1 MTSLRKVTRTAPSYK
16 SVEETVAAESDAPE
30 PTHIRCAA
38 MQTRETRMAHAGWTQ
53 NLIEAGR
60 LQGGE
65 RVLVVG
71 AELLAAV
78 QDAGGHGRLELWTG
92 ERPLAK
98 APQPILDAAEV
109 ADLSFFLAEKPLP
122 DEGGARFS
130 LLQTM
135 TGHGGR
141 QIFLGFVDG
150 ELLRGELSRPATDLE
165 RPARDL
171 LAQLEGCETIHVRG
185 RAGTDLTLGVA
196 GRPWRSDALR
206 LEDGQMANYPGGE
219 VFVAP
224 HKGCADGLLVVDL
237 TVPYTVEGLV
247 DEPVTLRF
255 QKGRV
260 TSIEGG
266 RAAEMLRTI
275 VEEAGEGADVVAEL
289 GIGFN
294 PTVSPRG
301 HVMLDE
307 KAARTAHV
315 AIGRNTGPY
324 GGDNEATIHVD
335 CVFSEP
341 EIEAD
346 GRPVELPHA
355 TRPS

>member
-1 MTSLRKVTRTAPSYK
+1 
-16 SVEETVAAESDAPE
+16 
-30 PTHIRCAA
+30 

-53 NLIEAGR
+53 NLIAAGR
-60 LQGGE
+60 LQDGE
-65 RVLVVG
+65 RVLVVVDEPLAPEG

-78 QDAGGHGRLELWTG
+78 QDAGADARLELWTG
-92 ERPLAK
+92 ERPLQK
-98 APQPILDAAEV
+98 APQAVLDAAET
-109 ADLSFFLAEKPLP
+109 ADLSLFLAEKPLP
-122 DEGGARFS
+122 EEGGARFT
-130 LLQTM
+130 LLQAVTA
-135 TGHGGR
+135 HDGR

-150 ELLRGELSRPATDLE
+150 ELLRGELSQPASDLE

-171 LAQLEGCETIHVRG
+171 LAQLEGAETIRVRG
-185 RAGTDLTLGVA
+185 RSGTDLTLRIA
-196 GRPWRSDALR
+196 GRPWRSDALP
-206 LEDGQMANYPGGE
+206 LQPGQMANYPGGE

-224 HKGCADGLLVVDL
+224 HSDGADGVLVVDL

-255 QKGRV
+255 EGGRV

-266 RAAEMLRTI
+266 RAAELLREI
-275 VEEAGEGADVVAEL
+275 VEGAGTGGDVIAEL

-324 GGDNEATIHVD
+324 GGDNEASIHID

-341 EIEAD
+341 EVEAD
-346 GRPVELPHA
+346 GKRVELPRYA
-355 TRPS
+355 P